1 MKKTIYFCIDLI
13 SKNELEDSLGSYTR
27 CTCYED
33 TDDAIEHDAST
44 ILTTSIAHLSFG
56 VINKGYEI
64 YLCYQDKKVKI
75 EEGMELS
82 ESGYCLSEPSCCE
95 DADILDCF
103 RTGYFD
109 EILGIKRKD

>member
-1 MKKTIYFCIDLI
+1 MKKKKIYFCVDDLSMRI
-13 SKNELEDSLGSYTR
+13 LWDKGYCPTSYEATEDH
-27 CTCYED
+27 
-33 TDDAIEHDAST
+33 IENGLSPIIT
-44 ILTTSIAHLSFG
+44 NSIAHLSFD
-56 VINKGYEI
+56 VINKGYDV
-64 YLCYQDKKVKI
+64 YLCYQDKKVRI

-103 RTGYFD
+103 RIGYFD